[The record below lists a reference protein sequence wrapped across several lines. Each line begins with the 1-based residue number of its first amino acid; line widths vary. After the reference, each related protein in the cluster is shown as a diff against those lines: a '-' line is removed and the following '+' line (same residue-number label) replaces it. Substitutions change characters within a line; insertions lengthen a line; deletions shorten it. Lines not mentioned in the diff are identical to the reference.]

1 VVDGHHVNAEMSFYR
16 GLFGLAPGPVTEFM
30 EPYGRLR
37 SRDLRLARTQWSIP
51 VVLERAARD
60 LGY

>member
-1 VVDGHHVNAEMSFYR
+1 MPR
-16 GLFGLAPGPVTEFM
+16 GAAA
-30 EPYGRLR
+30 
-37 SRDLRLARTQWSIP
+37 DLRLARTQWSIP

>member
-1 VVDGHHVNAEMSFYR
+1 MSASGLYADGSN
-16 GLFGLAPGPVTEFM
+16 L
-30 EPYGRLR
+30 
-37 SRDLRLARTQWSIP
+37 DLRLARTEWSIP